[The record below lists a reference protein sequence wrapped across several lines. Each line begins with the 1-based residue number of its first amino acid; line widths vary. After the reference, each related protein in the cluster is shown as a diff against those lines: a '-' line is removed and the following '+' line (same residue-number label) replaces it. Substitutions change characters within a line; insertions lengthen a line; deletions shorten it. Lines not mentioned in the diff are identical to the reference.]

1 MIFVTGGSGSGKSKY
16 AEQLAVNEAARRNA
30 SLYYLATMKICDSED
45 EAKAERHRKMRAG
58 KGFKT
63 IEAPTGIENVTHQI
77 NLKNAVVLLECIS
90 NLTANE
96 MFKENDGK
104 YESIPADCVTE
115 KIVREV
121 QKLKDNV
128 AELVV
133 VSDDIFC
140 GGDYGGC
147 NEAGTDDGTR
157 AYAIALGDI
166 NVRLANMSNET
177 WEVIAGIPVSVRL

>member
-16 AEQLAVNEAARRNA
+16 AEQLAVKEAAKRGA
-30 SLYYLATMKICDSED
+30 DLYYLATMRIFDEED
-45 EAKAERHRKMRAG
+45 EKKADRHRKMRAG
-58 KGFKT
+58 KGFET
-63 IEAPTGIENVTHQI
+63 IESPTNIDEVADRV

-104 YESIPADCVTE
+104 YECIPADRVTE
-115 KIVREV
+115 KIVRDV
-121 QKLKDNV
+121 QKLEDSA

-140 GGDYGGC
+140 GGDYGGSDES
-147 NEAGTDDGTR
+147 NIDGGTK
-157 AYAIALGDI
+157 AYAVALGDI
-166 NVRLANMSNET
+166 NARLAEMSDEA
-177 WEVIAGIPVSVRL
+177 WEVIAGISVSIK

>member
-63 IEAPTGIENVTHQI
+63 IEAPTGIENVIRHI
-77 NLKNAVVLLECIS
+77 DLKNAVVLLE
-90 NLTANE
+90 NE

-166 NVRLANMSNET
+166 NVRLAKMSDAT
-177 WEVIAGIPVSVRL
+177 WEVIVGIPVSVRL